1 MPAHISL
8 ENVTKIFTR
17 KPDFAERLAIRL
29 GVPRP
34 PEVRAVDGVSLHV
47 MQGQALG
54 LVGESG
60 CGITTL
66 GRVVAGYH
74 GKTS

>member
-8 ENVTKIFTR
+8 ENVTKIFTS

-34 PEVRAVDGVSLHV
+34 PRS
-47 MQGQALG
+47 
-54 LVGESG
+54 
-60 CGITTL
+60 T
-66 GRVVAGYH
+66 GRGWRFPACDAG
-74 GKTS
+74 GGARSCW